1 MESNELKNLDDVL
14 NSLKGKN
21 IKDAYDY
28 EGYAVLD
35 NLELSREDLKRAVD
49 IMWDIVMTM
58 DLKQREGK
66 YLFSK
71 GLIRSKNIFL
81 AQKEKMDAVDDKEKK
96 ETFELKADIFR
107 ERLENAKPLVNFLI
121 KIKELL

>member
-1 MESNELKNLDDVL
+1 MENDDLKNLDDVL

-35 NLELSREDLKRAVD
+35 KLELSREELKQAVN
-49 IMWDIVMTM
+49 IMWEIVMTM
-58 DLKQREGK
+58 DTKQREGK

-81 AQKEKMDAVDDKEKK
+81 AQKDKLGELTGEKK
-96 ETFELKADIFR
+96 DTFELKAEIFR
-107 ERLENAKPLVNFLI
+107 QRLENTKPLVNFLI

>member
-1 MESNELKNLDDVL
+1 MESDDLKNLDDVL
-14 NSLKGKN
+14 QSLKGKN

-35 NLELSREDLKRAVD
+35 RLELSKEELKLAVD

-58 DLKQREGK
+58 DTKQREGK

-81 AQKEKMDAVDDKEKK
+81 SQKEKAGLLTGEQK
-96 ETFELKADIFR
+96 DIFNLKSEIFR
-107 ERLENAKPLVNFLI
+107 KRLENAKPLVDFLI

>member
-1 MESNELKNLDDVL
+1 MESDDLKNLDDVL
-14 NSLKGKN
+14 QSLKGKN

-35 NLELSREDLKRAVD
+35 RLELSREELKQAVD
-49 IMWDIVMTM
+49 IMWEIVMTM
-58 DLKQREGK
+58 DTKQREGK

-71 GLIRSKNIFL
+71 GLIRSKNIFMV
-81 AQKEKMDAVDDKEKK
+81 QKEKAELLTGEKLD
-96 ETFELKADIFR
+96 TFNLKADIFR

-121 KIKELL
+121 KVKELL

>member
-1 MESNELKNLDDVL
+1 MQENELKSLDDVL
-14 NSLKGKN
+14 KSLKEQN
-21 IKDAYDY
+21 IKDTYDY

-35 NLELSREDLKRAVD
+35 ALKMTRGELKQAVD
-49 IMWDIVMTM
+49 IMWEIVMTM

-66 YLFSK
+66 YLFGK

-81 AQKEKMDAVDDKEKK
+81 AQKEKVDGLTGEKRD
-96 ETFELKADIFR
+96 TFDLKADIFR
-107 ERLENAKPLVNFLI
+107 ERLENTKPLVQFLI